1 MQTKKQVF
9 SQKISVAPMLDWTDR
24 HFRYF
29 IRLITNHATLYTEM
43 VAVPAL
49 VLGNRDQ
56 LLQYN
61 ANEHPVILQVGGSDP
76 KQMALCAKM
85 AEEYGYDGININA
98 GCPSSRVQSGRFGAV
113 LIEKPEIVA
122 ECVAHMKAASKIPVS
137 VKTRIA
143 LESRTSGDGFA
154 ELLNFA
160 DLVKKAGCAH
170 LIVHARKAKLNWSP
184 KDNRA
189 RLPLDYDVVYRL
201 KRSFPD
207 MPISINGNI
216 MNLDEAE
223 HHLQYVDGAML
234 GRVVYGNPY
243 ALAETDARFY
253 NDGHPILTRTEV
265 LQAMLPYLQEHE
277 NSLTVILPHL
287 MGLFHGT
294 PVSKKYKQLLNER
307 DIKAISAFAVSSEV
321 AQASRFP
328 LK

>member
-29 IRLITNHATLYTEM
+29 MRLITHHATLYTEM
-43 VAVPAL
+43 VAAPAL
-49 VLGNRDQ
+49 VLGDRQ
-56 LLQYN
+56 RLLQYN
-61 ANEHPVILQVGGSDP
+61 AKEHPVILQVGGSDP

-98 GCPSSRVQSGRFGAV
+98 GCPSSRVQSGQFGAV
-113 LIEKPEIVA
+113 LMEKPELVA
-122 ECVAHMKAASKIPVS
+122 ECVEQMKAACKIPVS

-143 LESRTSGDGFA
+143 LESQTYGDGFA
-154 ELLNFA
+154 ELFNFA
-160 DLVKKAGCAH
+160 NLVKQAGCAH

-207 MPISINGNI
+207 MPVSINGNV

-223 HHLQYVDGAML
+223 QHLQYVDGAML
-234 GRVVYGNPY
+234 GRVAYGNPY
-243 ALAETDARFY
+243 LLAKVDGRFY
-253 NDGHPILTRTEV
+253 GDTHPILTRAEV
-265 LQAMLPYLQEHE
+265 LQAMLPYLQKHKD
-277 NSLTVILPHL
+277 SLTVILPHL

-307 DIKAISAFAVSSEV
+307 DIKAICSFSASSE
-321 AQASRFP
+321 AEQASRFP